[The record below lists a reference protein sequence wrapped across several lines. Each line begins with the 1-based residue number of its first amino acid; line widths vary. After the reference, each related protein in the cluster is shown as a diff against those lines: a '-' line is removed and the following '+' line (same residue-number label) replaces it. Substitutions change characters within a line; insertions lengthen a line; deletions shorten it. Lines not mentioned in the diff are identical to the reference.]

1 MFWKQK
7 TEDTQTF
14 SDLIRG
20 LQHSISSA
28 MEMIEARNI
37 EILGRYFDPR
47 TGEPV
52 TRRLRLDEDTVI
64 DVPLISV
71 VNPSTLNIKEVEM
84 DFSVRVNQTELKQRQ
99 PDTSLLNNSDN
110 MLYANRVERSSLNV
124 SFGGKGES
132 VMNVRVKFRAAP
144 IPEGMSRII
153 TDFDKTIEPRKETDK

>member
-84 DFSVRVNQTELKQRQ
+84 DFSVRVNR
-99 PDTSLLNNSDN
+99 N
-110 MLYANRVERSSLNV
+110 YASNRI
-124 SFGGKGES
+124 
-132 VMNVRVKFRAAP
+132 VK
-144 IPEGMSRII
+144 
-153 TDFDKTIEPRKETDK
+153 